1 MAQARG
7 VIVAME
13 LAERQRDLAAQN
25 LARVRQARH
34 MAGVQMEQLTG
45 YAGETGQKLVMW
57 GQSSTGVAPEVLSH
71 HVQFM
76 ARLEQTIEMQRGVI
90 ASQDRAVQAA
100 ERQLQ
105 QAELRLTSLRQVLS
119 RRELSAAAVQS
130 RREQKETDEL
140 AAMRHRLNQ
149 QASA

>member
-1 MAQARG
+1 M
-7 VIVAME
+7 
-13 LAERQRDLAAQN
+13 
-25 LARVRQARH
+25 
-34 MAGVQMEQLTG
+34 
-45 YAGETGQKLVMW
+45 
-57 GQSSTGVAPEVLSH
+57 APEVLSH

-76 ARLEQTIEMQRGVI
+76 TRLEQTIEMQRGVI